1 MKKSNLF
8 KYYIML
14 VVFAIFITAETF
26 ASMIVVTTISDEASD
41 SAYGSSTGAGVSL
54 REAIMQAENNPGDD
68 DIFLDSGSTYT
79 LTISGRDEDSN
90 LTGDID
96 ISDSSGTVTIHG
108 NNAIVQAGTNNSNGI
123 DRMFHIVS
131 GTVYINRLTLR
142 YGFVTGSTWS
152 ESGGAIH
159 NLGTT
164 TMKNC
169 TFHENSAE
177 YAAGAISNR
186 GGTLNLIQCTIYNN
200 TANAGGGA
208 YNGSGCTLNITN
220 CTISG
225 NYTTSGTGYG
235 FLYNDGDVNFM
246 NTTLY
251 NNCEFSS
258 IYRRNGTITITN
270 SLIEGA
276 TSSSANSGAI
286 NSGGYNIIGY
296 IKSGTFNQTTGDI
309 IGIEGTPADIG
320 INTTLT
326 NNGGP
331 TDTHAL
337 LIGSNGRDAGTSSGA
352 PLRDQRGYLRSSTD
366 MGAFEYNGVASS
378 APTDINLSNNSVSDD
393 SSSGTTVGTLSATD
407 SDSGETYSFALVP
420 GTGSTDNNRFYIDGN
435 LLKTKEAFD
444 YEIQTSYSI
453 RLWVDDGIYT
463 YEKQMTIS
471 VTDDV
476 PTDIAL
482 DASAITENCATNTII
497 GNFST
502 SDNDASHTYTL
513 ISGTG
518 DTDNSSFTI
527 SANQLKSNAIFDYET
542 QSSYSIRVRITDNS
556 GQTYDEIFTITII
569 DQIEKLFILHP
580 SSTQNQ
586 TQPVSIPL
594 TLNNMTSADILSIE
608 LEIGYD
614 PNVLTATGISLTG
627 TVLENHD
634 YLYVFNT
641 DITGTIYAAIISS
654 SEVYTGTGLL
664 LNLDFTVLGT
674 AGETSDI
681 TIVAS
686 RFNNNPTSSTDC
698 IFTVASKAPPAFAN
712 ILPQTGT
719 EDTPHSFSITV
730 TDTESNPCDLTLT
743 FESSDE
749 SILSA
754 SSVSYTCMAGEFF
767 ISFTPSSNQTGNV
780 SLTITATDAS
790 SLASS
795 TAVDLTITNVNDA
808 PAISFISDQTTD
820 EDMAITVTFTATDL
834 ESSPCDFEITLTSS
848 NQSLFVDSNLSYTCY
863 ANTYSISLTPEVNQ
877 TGLATIS
884 IMIADSEGLTA
895 STSFDIT
902 VTEVNDAPKI
912 GMITDQT
919 TLEDT
924 AISGISLTPT
934 DQEDAPCSFNI
945 TATTTDLALIPNENI
960 TFTCND
966 GTYQFTITPVENQNG
981 VVTVIITLTDSQ
993 GLTASTQFDLTIT
1006 AVNDAPVL
1014 VNPIPNRIATE
1025 GTAYA
1030 YTIPSNTFVD
1040 VDSGDILTYTATQSN
1055 GSALPEWLSF
1065 DPSTRLF
1072 SGLPTNSDVGS
1083 VTITIT
1089 ATDGFAQ
1096 SITDTFVLSVNN
1108 TNSAPVLDYPIA
1120 DQTTDE
1126 DVPYSFTFEADTFS
1140 DDDIAFGDTLSY
1152 TAMMADGSPLPNWLT
1167 FDINNRHFSGTP
1179 TNDDAIVYTIT
1190 VIASDTLN
1198 LTAEDSFYLTVVN
1211 INDAPEISPISD
1223 AQMDEDTTI
1232 SINFSIS
1239 DTESDASTLTL
1250 SINSSN
1256 QTLVAPENISISGTG
1271 TNRTILITPA
1281 DSEYGIV
1288 DITVLVS
1295 DGDLTSTTSFAL
1307 TVTQINDAPVFEARS
1322 MIFIGNGEYHNY
1334 AIDNSGAVWGWGN
1347 NASNQITSETT
1358 LNQSYPIK
1366 ISDLDNVI
1374 SLAGGLEHS
1383 LALKSD
1389 GTVWAWGTNAEG
1401 QLGDG
1406 TNSDKATPVQV
1417 LNLSNIIE
1425 IAANQ
1430 NRSMALESDGTVWA
1444 WGNNTGGRLG
1454 DGTTTD
1460 RNAPVELTSLTNI
1473 VQISIGFN
1481 HNLALKND
1489 NTVWAWGKN
1498 ANGEL
1503 GDGTITDRS
1512 SPVEI
1517 TAISNVI
1524 MVSAGR
1530 YFSIALLNDFTVMA
1544 WGKNQAGQLG
1554 DASNL
1559 DRLTP
1564 VQVSGLTNVTFITAF
1579 SNFSHA
1585 LKSDGSVWGWGNN
1598 TDGRLGDDSAANKNS
1613 PVQVLGLNDLMMIS
1627 HGTNHSLALSYDGT
1641 VRAWGTNDH
1650 GQLGDRTTLEK
1661 HIPTLVPI
1669 DVYAISIEED
1679 TSHTITEIITDVES
1693 SPCDLSLTFVS
1704 SDPVLFTNTNLTDTC
1719 NADTYTINI
1728 TPTANMDGIATLTII
1743 ATDADGLT
1751 SAKSLT
1757 VTVTPVNDSPVITSD
1772 VTFTMNENATSILTL
1787 TATDAESADCSM
1799 DITFTS
1805 SNTNLLPVENI
1816 SCNCAL
1822 GVYQITI
1829 MPESNQSGN
1838 TTLTITI
1845 TDSGNLTATQSIAL
1859 TVLNVN
1865 DPPHISTINPQIMNE
1880 GTSISLSLTATD
1892 TNGDSLSVTAISG
1905 DQSLIQDSDIVLS
1918 SDGNTYSLTITP
1930 TTYQA
1935 GSTDITISVDDGT
1948 DITHMTFSI
1957 TVNEIHYMIAGHV
1970 SSYSDIAGSDLV
1982 GVTLTLSGTHSY
1994 SMVTGADGYY
2004 TFTTVRPGDY
2014 TLTASKSDDIHL
2026 EIMDAVKIL
2035 RAGAR
2040 LIRLTC
2046 MEQIA
2051 ADAYDDGY
2059 CGAYDAAKVL
2069 GYLAGFNNCLNDSCI
2084 FWQFVPEYITNC
2096 ETFPLIEFEST
2107 RRYTDLTGDVLGQ
2120 DFIGIGCGNVSQ

>member
-1 MKKSNLF
+1 MKNSNLF

-26 ASMIVVTTISDEASD
+26 ASMIVVTTLSDEASD

-142 YGFVTGSTWS
+142 YGFVTGSSTWS

-164 TMKNC
+164 TMNNC
-169 TFHENSAE
+169 TFHDNSAE

-200 TANAGGGA
+200 TASAGGGA

-246 NTTLY
+246 NTTMY

-276 TSSSANSGAI
+276 TSSGASSGEI
-286 NSGGYNIIGY
+286 SSGGYNIIGY

-352 PLRDQRGYLRSSTD
+352 PLRDQRGYLRSTTD
-366 MGAFEYNGVASS
+366 MGAFEYNGIASS

-393 SSSGTTVGTLSATD
+393 SPSGTTVGTLSATD

-453 RLWVDDGIYT
+453 RLWVDDGIST

-471 VTDDV
+471 VIDDI

-556 GQTYDEIFTITII
+556 GQTYDEILTITII
-569 DQIEKLFILHP
+569 DQIEELFILHP

-594 TLNNMTSADILSIE
+594 TLNNLISADILSIE

-654 SEVYTGTGLL
+654 SEIYTGTGLL

-674 AGETSDI
+674 AGDTSDI

-686 RFNNNPTSSTDC
+686 RFNNNSASSSDGLFSVAPNAAP
-698 IFTVASKAPPAFAN
+698 IFAD
-712 ILPQTGT
+712 ILPQTAT
-719 EDTPHSFSITV
+719 EDTSHSFTITV
-730 TDTESNPCDLTLT
+730 SDLESNPCDLTLT
-743 FESSDE
+743 FASSDE

-834 ESSPCDFEITLTSS
+834 ESSPCDFDITLTSS
-848 NQSLFVDSNLSYTCY
+848 NQSLFVDSNLSCTCY
-863 ANTYSISLTPEVNQ
+863 ANTYSFSLTPEVNQ

-960 TFTCND
+960 TSTCND

-1006 AVNDAPVL
+1006 AVNDSPAL
-1014 VNPIPNRIATE
+1014 VNPISNRIATE

-1040 VDSGDILTYTATQSN
+1040 VDSGDILTYSATQSN
-1055 GSALPEWLSF
+1055 GSTLPDWLSF

-1083 VTITIT
+1083 ITITIT
-1089 ATDGFAQ
+1089 ATDGSAQ

-1126 DVPYSFTFEADTFS
+1126 DAPYSFTFAADTFR

-1223 AQMDEDTTI
+1223 AQMDEGTAI
-1232 SINFSIS
+1232 SINFSI
-1239 DTESDASTLTL
+1239 L
-1250 SINSSN
+1250 
-1256 QTLVAPENISISGTG
+1256 
-1271 TNRTILITPA
+1271 
-1281 DSEYGIV
+1281 
-1288 DITVLVS
+1288 
-1295 DGDLTSTTSFAL
+1295 
-1307 TVTQINDAPVFEARS
+1307 
-1322 MIFIGNGEYHNY
+1322 
-1334 AIDNSGAVWGWGN
+1334 
-1347 NASNQITSETT
+1347 
-1358 LNQSYPIK
+1358 
-1366 ISDLDNVI
+1366 
-1374 SLAGGLEHS
+1374 
-1383 LALKSD
+1383 
-1389 GTVWAWGTNAEG
+1389 
-1401 QLGDG
+1401 
-1406 TNSDKATPVQV
+1406 
-1417 LNLSNIIE
+1417 
-1425 IAANQ
+1425 
-1430 NRSMALESDGTVWA
+1430 
-1444 WGNNTGGRLG
+1444 
-1454 DGTTTD
+1454 
-1460 RNAPVELTSLTNI
+1460 
-1473 VQISIGFN
+1473 
-1481 HNLALKND
+1481 
-1489 NTVWAWGKN
+1489 
-1498 ANGEL
+1498 
-1503 GDGTITDRS
+1503 
-1512 SPVEI
+1512 
-1517 TAISNVI
+1517 
-1524 MVSAGR
+1524 
-1530 YFSIALLNDFTVMA
+1530 
-1544 WGKNQAGQLG
+1544 
-1554 DASNL
+1554 
-1559 DRLTP
+1559 
-1564 VQVSGLTNVTFITAF
+1564 
-1579 SNFSHA
+1579 
-1585 LKSDGSVWGWGNN
+1585 
-1598 TDGRLGDDSAANKNS
+1598 
-1613 PVQVLGLNDLMMIS
+1613 
-1627 HGTNHSLALSYDGT
+1627 
-1641 VRAWGTNDH
+1641 
-1650 GQLGDRTTLEK
+1650 
-1661 HIPTLVPI
+1661 
-1669 DVYAISIEED
+1669 
-1679 TSHTITEIITDVES
+1679 
-1693 SPCDLSLTFVS
+1693 
-1704 SDPVLFTNTNLTDTC
+1704 
-1719 NADTYTINI
+1719 
-1728 TPTANMDGIATLTII
+1728 
-1743 ATDADGLT
+1743 
-1751 SAKSLT
+1751 
-1757 VTVTPVNDSPVITSD
+1757 
-1772 VTFTMNENATSILTL
+1772 
-1787 TATDAESADCSM
+1787 
-1799 DITFTS
+1799 
-1805 SNTNLLPVENI
+1805 
-1816 SCNCAL
+1816 
-1822 GVYQITI
+1822 
-1829 MPESNQSGN
+1829 
-1838 TTLTITI
+1838 
-1845 TDSGNLTATQSIAL
+1845 
-1859 TVLNVN
+1859 
-1865 DPPHISTINPQIMNE
+1865 
-1880 GTSISLSLTATD
+1880 D

-1918 SDGNTYSLTITP
+1918 SDGSTYSLTITP

-1935 GSTDITISVDDGT
+1935 GSTAITISVDDGT
-1948 DITHMTFSI
+1948 DNTYMTFSI

-2059 CGAYDAAKVL
+2059 CGAYDAAKVS
-2069 GYLAGFNNCLNDSCI
+2069 AT
-2084 FWQFVPEYITNC
+2084 WPV
-2096 ETFPLIEFEST
+2096 LII
-2107 RRYTDLTGDVLGQ
+2107 V
-2120 DFIGIGCGNVSQ
+2120 